1 VAQAV
6 ELCKPEALCSNSNP
20 TKNKTKT
27 PDKRK
32 IESGM
37 VISALVPP
45 LGGIG
50 KGVRA
55 QSGLQKSIKIQLT
68 WMLIKHPKEPRGR
81 GNGLCFS

>member
-6 ELCKPEALCSNSNP
+6 ELCKPEALCSNPSP

-27 PDKRK
+27 PEKLNPGK
-32 IESGM
+32 
-37 VISALVPP
+37 VIHALVPP

-55 QSGLQKSIKIQLT
+55 QPGLQNK
-68 WMLIKHPKEPRGR
+68 
-81 GNGLCFS
+81 